1 MDKKIETRRI
11 HTELFSDIAKDAID
25 SVFGQLSDGVWE
37 NSSRMEQYWRF
48 AHVERDLNG
57 EVVIVVDKITGK
69 IDGRGSNCKWTSNAF
84 AEMTDNRVLEFLG
97 KKLREIANIEFKDKD
112 LKPDHSGQHT
122 MKYLTRN
129 TPITAEM
136 AYVLADILLGKSVYR
151 NAFILQRLI
160 GQARS
165 VDEVAH
171 QQELRNKLL
180 EAENKRVS
188 KNATAQAAYEKAV
201 ADAKKAYDMAYA
213 DSWNEFKATRQALLD
228 DGLVI

>member
-1 MDKKIETRRI
+1 MDKKIETSRV
-11 HTELFSDIAKDAID
+11 HTELFTDIAKDAID
-25 SVFGQLSDGVWE
+25 SVFGQLSDGIWE
-37 NSSRMEQYWRF
+37 NSHQMEQYWQF

-69 IDGRGSNCKWTSNAF
+69 IHGHGSNCKWTSNAF

-112 LKPDHSGQHT
+112 LKPDHSSQRT
-122 MKYLTRN
+122 MEYLTRN

-136 AYVLADILLGKSVYR
+136 AYVLADILLGKRVDR
-151 NAFILQRLI
+151 KAFILQRLI

-165 VDEVAH
+165 VDEVAR

-180 EAENKRVS
+180 EAENKRVN
-188 KNATAQAAYEKAV
+188 KNAAAQAA
-201 ADAKKAYDMAYA
+201 
-213 DSWNEFKATRQALLD
+213 
-228 DGLVI
+228 